1 MPYGWS
7 LIHIALRNRNALGI
21 SGYDGEKVAQL
32 SSGGQENPLHGSIFF
47 GRAIETA
54 LEKTG

>member
-47 GRAIETA
+47 GARD
-54 LEKTG
+54 